1 MNRCSFTAL
10 AKQDLQEIADYIARD
25 IPVAAVRLV
34 ERIRQVC
41 KTTIARSGGAGTIR
55 EDLAPGLRCYSV
67 DSYVVYFPG
76 RNPVQIVRVVH
87 GARDV
92 NRLSFGE

>member
-1 MNRCSFTAL
+1 MSRCSFTAP
-10 AKQDLQEIADYIARD
+10 AKQDLHDIAEYIARD
-25 IPVAAVRLV
+25 NPVAAARLV

-41 KTTIARSGGAGTIR
+41 KTTIARSAGAGTIR
-55 EDLAPGLRCYSV
+55 EDLAPGLRCYCV
-67 DSYVVYFPG
+67 DNYVIFFRG